1 MVRAVVFDLDGV
13 ITDST
18 GHHLRSWQRVAAEM
32 GLDLEPGISEQLK
45 GLTREASLELIL
57 QSQTR
62 QFTATEKAS
71 MLERKNR
78 YYQEFAQNVTSLDV
92 LPGVE
97 RLISELKASGQKLA
111 VASAS
116 RNADLILTKLALR
129 PLFDA
134 VVDGNQI
141 TKSKPDP
148 EVYLR
153 ALSALDVKAAEA
165 VAIEDAAAGVAAA
178 KAAGMRCVG
187 IGSTS
192 HLPGADLVVGSTN
205 ELSASDLLLL

>member
-1 MVRAVVFDLDGV
+1 VVKAVVFDLDGV

-18 GHHLRSWQRVAAEM
+18 GYHLRSWQRVAAEM
-32 GLDLEPGISEQLK
+32 GLDLEPDISERLK

-57 QSQTR
+57 QSQSR
-62 QFTATEKAS
+62 QFTASEKAS

-92 LPGVE
+92 LPGAE
-97 RLISELKASGQKLA
+97 RLIGELKASGQRLA

-116 RNADLILTKLALR
+116 RNADLILTKLALK

-134 VVDGNQI
+134 IVDGNQI
-141 TKSKPDP
+141 SRSKPDP

-153 ALSALDVKAAEA
+153 ALSALGVKASEA

-178 KAAGMRCVG
+178 KAAGMKCVG
-187 IGSTS
+187 IGSIS
-192 HLPGADLVVGSTN
+192 HLSGADLIVGSID
-205 ELSASDLLLL
+205 ELSASDLLEL